1 MRMSRWLCLAAG
13 ALAAAAC
20 GGPARAEEAAK
31 PKEQPKVEYPQTT
44 VATDALKLTIA
55 LPDAEKGFY
64 RGTRFAWSG
73 VILSAEFAGHRVFA
87 PFRPYGD
94 TTGHDNNIAGPAEEF
109 DLEDPPPGYAE
120 AKAGEPFVKIGV
132 GVLVKPKEDKYGFW
146 NTYKFA
152 QKPEWKVT
160 QEKDAI
166 EFRQAV
172 TSGEWGYV
180 YTKRIALAS
189 GKPTFTIAYTL
200 KNTGRKAID
209 TLQYCHNFTI
219 IDGRP
224 IGPDYRITFP
234 FDVSKPL
241 EARGNAEYKGR
252 EIVIS
257 KPLTDSIWAIL
268 RGPTD
273 KAADNRVTIVND
285 QAGVIVRISGDQP
298 FVQMRFYAEK
308 TAVCPEPFLRIKVA
322 PGEEKT
328 WRSEYA
334 LLAPPVES

>member
-1 MRMSRWLCLAAG
+1 MSLWLGLAAG
-13 ALAAAAC
+13 ALAAAGAC
-20 GGPARAEEAAK
+20 ALDARAEDAAK

-44 VATDALKLTIA
+44 LATDALKLTIA

-73 VILSAEFAGHRVFA
+73 VILAAEFAGHRVFA
-87 PFRPYGD
+87 PFRAAGD
-94 TTGHDNNIAGPAEEF
+94 PANHDNNIAGPAEEF
-109 DLEDPPPGYAE
+109 DLENPPPGYAE
-120 AKAGEPFVKIGV
+120 AKVGEPFVKIGV
-132 GVLVKPKEDKYGFW
+132 GVLEKPKEEKYGFW

-152 QKPEWKVT
+152 EKPEWKVT
-160 QEKDAI
+160 EEKGAI
-166 EFRQAV
+166 ELRQAV
-172 TSGEWGYV
+172 TSGDWGYV
-180 YTKRIALAS
+180 YTKRIALVS
-189 GKPTFTIAYTL
+189 GKPTFTITYTL

-224 IGPDYRITFP
+224 VGPDYRILFP
-234 FDVSKPL
+234 FDVAKPL
-241 EARGNAEYKGR
+241 EARGSGEYKGR
-252 EIVIS
+252 EIGIP

-268 RGPTD
+268 RGPTGN
-273 KAADNRVTIVND
+273 AADNLVTIVND
-285 QAGVIVRISGDQP
+285 RARVSVTITGDQP

-334 LLAPPVES
+334 LFVSVG

>member
-13 ALAAAAC
+13 ALAAASC
-20 GGPARAEEAAK
+20 VGPARAEEAAK

-44 VATDALKLTIA
+44 LATDALKLTIA

-73 VILSAEFAGHRVFA
+73 VILSAEFDGHRVFA
-87 PFRPYGD
+87 PFRASGD
-94 TTGHDNNIAGPAEEF
+94 PAGHDNNIAGPAEEF
-109 DLEDPPPGYAE
+109 DLENPPPGYAE
-120 AKAGEPFVKIGV
+120 AKVGEPFVKIGV
-132 GVLVKPKEDKYGFW
+132 GVLEKPKEEKYGFW

-152 QKPEWKVT
+152 QTPQWKVT
-160 QEKDAI
+160 QEKNAI

-172 TSGEWGYV
+172 TSGDWGYV

-189 GKPTFTIAYTL
+189 GKPTFTIVYAL

-219 IDGRP
+219 IDGDP
-224 IGPDYRITFP
+224 VGPDYVIHFP

-241 EARGNAEYKGR
+241 EARGSGEYKGKA
-252 EIVIS
+252 IIIPS
-257 KPLTDSIWAIL
+257 ALTDSIWAIL

-273 KAADNRVTIVND
+273 KAADNFVTITNTRW
-285 QAGVIVRISGDQP
+285 GVAVRILGDQP

-334 LLAPPVES
+334 MSVHQEKP